1 MVLVYRKVKL
11 TPKPVPGTISWHVK
25 VKPRKEEGHD
35 SQLMS
40 VLHVRTGSPQLGSW
54 RAPSSPGVAA
64 AMAAPT
70 LMAPMAIVMTT
81 AVKRML

>member
-1 MVLVYRKVKL
+1 MVSVYRKMKL
-11 TPKPVPGTISWHVK
+11 TPKPVLGTIFSHVK
-25 VKPRKEEGHD
+25 VKPRTVGHD
-35 SQLMS
+35 AQSVV